1 MASVYLTLY
10 IIFYKRITC
19 GDTLLCQKKGHKD
32 TKSISHQKQKKILK
46 ERNQEFQLKQNF
58 IIIIYTWQIH
68 RRHYHT
74 LLYIMLYI

>member
-32 TKSISHQKQKKILK
+32 TKSISHQKQKKKSWKKETKNFNLNKIL
-46 ERNQEFQLKQNF
+46 L
-58 IIIIYTWQIH
+58 
-68 RRHYHT
+68 
-74 LLYIMLYI
+74 